1 MGESQG
7 SESMGQGWDEDSLVP
22 VSPPTS
28 LQTGVLSI
36 SHSETSPSTLANNP
50 PALPLFMSLLPK
62 QVHGWSSSLSPP
74 PPDLQVQTKI
84 HLVPQRGPTSLILQV
99 RTPRK
104 GPSGY
109 KMSRPRIKT
118 RPRGLVSKAAALCNC
133 GGGGSGLSLWG
144 PDSQPGHF
152 PIHQRW
158 DGPPSTQRPEDLPGL
173 GGPPPLTRHKEED
186 RLLRGRASPEVQ
198 KPHTVPGPDCGRQL
212 A

>member
-1 MGESQG
+1 MGEGRRRACHRQGDSPPEDRPTEHKWRGVALGESQG

-99 RTPRK
+99 RTPKK

-133 GGGGSGLSLWG
+133 GGGAVAFLCGALT
-144 PDSQPGHF
+144 PSQATS
-152 PIHQRW
+152 
-158 DGPPSTQRPEDLPGL
+158 PSIRGGMDL
-173 GGPPPLTRHKEED
+173 
-186 RLLRGRASPEVQ
+186 LLHSDLR
-198 KPHTVPGPDCGRQL
+198 TFL